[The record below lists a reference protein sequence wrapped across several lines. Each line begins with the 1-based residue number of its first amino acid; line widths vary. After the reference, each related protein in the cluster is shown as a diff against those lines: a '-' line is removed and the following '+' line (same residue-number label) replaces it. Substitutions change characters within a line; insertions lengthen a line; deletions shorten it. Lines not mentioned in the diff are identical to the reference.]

1 MTPAGATGSR
11 STPPPAGVC
20 SECGQRGEPCDCS
33 AAVDGVA
40 VVIITLACIGALTI
54 IVALGLAV
62 VSIVRWL

>member
-1 MTPAGATGSR
+1 MIPADVTDPR
-11 STPPPAGVC
+11 STPPSAGVC
-20 SECGQRGEPCDCS
+20 SECSQRDESCDCG